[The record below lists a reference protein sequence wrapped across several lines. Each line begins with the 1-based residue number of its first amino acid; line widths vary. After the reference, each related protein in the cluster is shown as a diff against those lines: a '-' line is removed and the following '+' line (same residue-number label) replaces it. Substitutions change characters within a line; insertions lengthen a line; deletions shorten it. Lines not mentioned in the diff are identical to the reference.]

1 MNLNDFESYIDRKIL
16 ARGYDYFE
24 NNCVVSIK
32 ETDDNIYEAEVAGTE
47 LYLVNVELDG
57 EANII
62 DTQCGCPYDMGEYCK
77 HQVAVFFA
85 LRDMKAD
92 HPQKDS
98 DDLKSKISLGPGNK
112 FFVLP
117 QGKARSIEDILSQR
131 TKEELVGFL
140 LDIAA
145 EYDEIKQR
153 IELNFGDTNDAE
165 EIKKSIE
172 LIRTFFNKNSDRH
185 GFVAYGDT
193 YEAVRGADLVLKK
206 ARAAFEHK
214 KTLHALDLTL
224 CVIHEL
230 MDLLE
235 NCDDSDGIVGGAIEE
250 NLDFIKEMV
259 EEEEFNPAVKEGFFN
274 KLMEEAAN
282 KRYDG
287 WSDWKLELLENCSTL
302 ADIPSLR
309 NRLENR
315 LQSMLDD
322 EEGDSWSV
330 NYFNEKV
337 FQIRY
342 NMILQNEDE
351 KAALDF
357 VEQNLQFS
365 SFRKMTIGRAMQSKD
380 YDQVI
385 KLALEG
391 EAKDKDLP
399 GLVNDW
405 REYRYKA
412 YNLLGK
418 LDEQRGL
425 ATDFILAGSFEYYK
439 DLRSTYNDEE
449 WAVVYPQI
457 ISRLEDQK
465 KFHSD
470 IYTRILIEEGEKK
483 KLLEYVKKN
492 PSAVESYYKHL
503 VPEFRE
509 EVFDLFLKY
518 IEQVAARAGNR
529 RDYQGV
535 CAIIR
540 NLKKAGGK
548 DQALEIK
555 QKFSIKYANRPAF
568 RDELTKV

>member
-1 MNLNDFESYIDRKIL
+1 MNLNDFEIHIDGKIL

-24 NNCVVSIK
+24 NNCVVSIEK
-32 ETDDNIYEAEVAGTE
+32 MDDNIYEAEVTGTE

-62 DTQCGCPYDMGEYCK
+62 DTQCDCPYDLGEYCK
-77 HQVAVFFA
+77 HQVAVFFT
-85 LRDMKAD
+85 LRDMKRK

-98 DDLKSKISLGPGNK
+98 DGLKSKISSGPGNK
-112 FFVLP
+112 SSVP
-117 QGKARSIEDILSQR
+117 KKGKARSIEDILSQR

-153 IELNFGDTNDAE
+153 IELEIGDTNDAE
-165 EIKKSIE
+165 EIRKSIK

-185 GFVAYGDT
+185 GFVNYGDT

-214 KTLHALDLTL
+214 KTFHALDLTL
-224 CVIHEL
+224 CIIHEL

-235 NCDDSDGIVGGAIEE
+235 SCDDSDGFVGGTIEE
-250 NLDFIKEMV
+250 NFDFIKEMV
-259 EEEEFNPAVKEGFFN
+259 EEEELNPAIKEGLFN
-274 KLMEEAAN
+274 KLMEEASN

-287 WSDWKLELLENCSTL
+287 WSDWRLELLEICSAL

-315 LQSMLDD
+315 LQSMMDD
-322 EEGDSWSV
+322 AEGNSWSV

-342 NMILQNEDE
+342 NMILRNEGEKTAQN
-351 KAALDF
+351 F
-357 VEQNLQFS
+357 IEQNIHFS
-365 SFRKMTIGRAMQSKD
+365 SFRKMAIERAMQSKD

-385 KLALEG
+385 RFALDG
-391 EAKDKDLP
+391 EAKDKGLP
-399 GLVNDW
+399 GLVDDW

-412 YNLLGK
+412 YKLSGK

-425 ATDFILAGSFEYYK
+425 AMNFILAGSFEYYK
-439 DLRSTYNDEE
+439 DLKSTYNDGE
-449 WAVVYPQI
+449 WAAVYFQI

-465 KFHSD
+465 IVHSD

-483 KLLEYVKKN
+483 KLLEYVKKR
-492 PSAVESYYKHL
+492 PSTVESYYKHL

-509 EVFDLFLKY
+509 EVFDLFLQY
-518 IEQVAARAGNR
+518 IEQAAARAGNR
-529 RDYQGV
+529 RDYKGV

-555 QKFSIKYANRPAF
+555 QKLFINYANRPAF
-568 RDELTKV
+568 RDELTRV